1 MGELWLGKGD
11 MIYHLLKTTLCFQE
25 AVMSQCTRKAAA
37 AVLCTQVDTGQGL
50 EDSEKTNPKVQME
63 PEMPTAD

>member
-1 MGELWLGKGD
+1 

-37 AVLCTQVDTGQGL
+37 AVLCAKVDIGQDM
-50 EDSEKTNPKVQME
+50 EDSEKTNPKV
-63 PEMPTAD
+63 